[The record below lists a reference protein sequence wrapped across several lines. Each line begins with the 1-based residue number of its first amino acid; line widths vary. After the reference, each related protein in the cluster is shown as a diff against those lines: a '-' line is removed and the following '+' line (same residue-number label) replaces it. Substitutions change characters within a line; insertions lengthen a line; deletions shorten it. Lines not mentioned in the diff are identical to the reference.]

1 MRDGN
6 SQILFE
12 HSVDQKFV
20 LINFNEEGEASQAGV
35 FLDLQAELEKQMNDH
50 MVKFNKRY
58 RKIYGDAV
66 SIKNQSESG
75 GYEITANSVIQDEI
89 KYSNQWFIT
98 SDGDIIKFASMI
110 TPNRPDKNQ
119 EIVNSYVSV
128 FKIDTSGS
136 SKKVEKE
143 KG

>member
-75 GYEITANSVIQDEI
+75 GYEITAN
-89 KYSNQWFIT
+89 
-98 SDGDIIKFASMI
+98 
-110 TPNRPDKNQ
+110 
-119 EIVNSYVSV
+119 
-128 FKIDTSGS
+128 
-136 SKKVEKE
+136 
-143 KG
+143 